1 MVALVVADAVTV
13 VVFEP
18 GLDPPPVP
26 VPAVCVPEPPAAVV
40 PAGPAGHPPVPGVV
54 ADAAVALAC
63 AAPEESAVSPP
74 SGTEDAPYV
83 LFVPAEETKGSG
95 PFPCS
100 GCFDEQPEKPAVS
113 ARKTERARR
122 RVPCLLKKKKR
133 CSVRLFFLFCMRL
146 IPFAR
151 CAGDRTVCGREIKQ
165 QTVDQIVDRIME
177 LPERTRIQILA
188 PVVRGRKGEY
198 VKEFESARKSG
209 YVRVRVDGIVYDLSE
224 SIKLEKNK
232 KHTIEI
238 VIDRLV
244 IGEEIRS
251 RLADSIE
258 TAPPC

>member
-151 CAGDRTVCGREIKQ
+151 CAGDRTVCGREING
-165 QTVDQIVDRIME
+165 DY
-177 LPERTRIQILA
+177 
-188 PVVRGRKGEY
+188 RG
-198 VKEFESARKSG
+198 
-209 YVRVRVDGIVYDLSE
+209 
-224 SIKLEKNK
+224 
-232 KHTIEI
+232 
-238 VIDRLV
+238 
-244 IGEEIRS
+244 
-251 RLADSIE
+251 
-258 TAPPC
+258 